1 MTGQLR
7 IEDVKALW
15 NELAIAITAAGPS
28 RDRLLLAKLVLL
40 LARRIGDRTAVSVD
54 IGEAM
59 RDLERC

>member
-1 MTGQLR
+1 MTGQLW
-7 IEDVKALW
+7 IEDVEALW
-15 NELAIAITAAGPS
+15 NELAVAITAAGPS

-40 LARRIGDRTAVSVD
+40 LARRIGDRAAVSVD